1 MLLESKT
8 ESKTKKNLCDIY
20 TRCCFHKTSLKF
32 VSDLRQIGAFLW
44 VHLFPPPIKLTT
56 RYITE
61 ILLKVALN
69 TINQN
74 HRYHPI
80 LMKMGCKDSGFHDET
95 FFFIESRYFVFQ
107 VKNYSNKYDNMMFV
121 V

>member
-1 MLLESKT
+1 LKAKLNQKQ
-8 ESKTKKNLCDIY
+8 KQIY
-20 TRCCFHKTSLKF
+20 VIFIQDAVFTQTSLKF
-32 VSDLRQIGAFLW
+32 VGDLRQIGAFLR

-74 HRYHPI
+74 QRYHPI
-80 LMKMGCKDSGFHDET
+80 LIMGCKDSGFHDET

-107 VKNYSNKYDNMMFV
+107 VKNCSNKYDNMMFV